1 MPAVSLFW
9 NTNVAVMTCENNFPL
24 RVGVAACGGSHSEG
38 WQGYALL
45 SAASLDSTSLMGTS
59 PPTHPTPPPPYS
71 SMLMSLM
78 FWSPLK
84 VKGSTS

>member
-1 MPAVSLFW
+1 MPAASLFW
-9 NTNVAVMTCENNFPL
+9 NTKVAVMTCENNFPL

-59 PPTHPTPPPPYS
+59 PPPPPPPILIYVDEFDV
-71 SMLMSLM
+71 LV
-78 FWSPLK
+78 SPK
-84 VKGSTS
+84 S

>member
-1 MPAVSLFW
+1 MDMPAVSLLW

-59 PPTHPTPPPPYS
+59 PPPPPPPPILIYVDEFDV
-71 SMLMSLM
+71 LV
-78 FWSPLK
+78 SPK
-84 VKGSTS
+84 S